1 MTALEKRTAFAS
13 MLMKLSYV
21 GFLIT
26 LTLGTWVWVQEGR
39 QPSITIWVIR
49 LAPMLMFAPGIFK
62 AQLRPIAWMCFASL
76 LYFVMAVTEALSSMA
91 IWFNYIELAMVVVLF
106 CSATVFIRWQAQ
118 VWREKTAKRD
128 GAV

>member
-1 MTALEKRTAFAS
+1 MTALEKRTEFARFF
-13 MLMKLSYV
+13 MKLSYI

-49 LAPMLMFAPGIFK
+49 LAPMLMFAVGVFK

-76 LYFVMAVTEALSSMA
+76 LYFVMAVTEALSSLA
-91 IWFNYIELAMVVVLF
+91 IWFNYVELAMVVVLF
-106 CSATVFIRWQAQ
+106 CSSTVFIRWQAQ
-118 VWREKTAKRD
+118 LWRVKTAQENN
-128 GAV
+128 AV